1 MCLPN
6 FVEFIQIG
14 EKDAMVGYRVWKNI
28 IKEDN
33 LTLLSE
39 HRQYKN
45 KDGMVKRYEWNKLEG
60 PHEVKIM
67 NSGIYAHNNY
77 HYYHNNDN
85 NDNYDYYD
93 NNYHNNHNY
102 HYYHYYDNNNYY
114 ILLGII
120 LQYGKTAIHRAGQ
133 RSQFAKISILFNI
146 RESDAKGPVEFLN
159 WIKKFNNKIS
169 LIAEKYGCEVI
180 SWQDFKDNNK

>member
-67 NSGIYAHNNY
+67 NSGIYAHN
-77 HYYHNNDN
+77 
-85 NDNYDYYD
+85 
-93 NNYHNNHNY
+93 
-102 HYYHYYDNNNYY
+102 YYHYYDNNNYY